1 VIPINIRNVTNEI
14 DGFFSLGKS
23 IAGNASRKVEQAIR
37 GALPHASITVSSC
50 KAILLPLAGAAAP
63 ACKPVRALQGQGE

>member
-23 IAGNASRKVEQAIR
+23 IAGNASGKVEQAIR
-37 GALPHASITVSSC
+37 GALPHACITVST
-50 KAILLPLAGAAAP
+50 IRQAG
-63 ACKPVRALQGQGE
+63 